1 VERIDRWVVKISND
15 QTGSFTMPKAKKR
28 SNRSRAKTATAK
40 YFVDDVLALAG
51 TLASRKKE
59 WGAERIAEFAE
70 ATREFA
76 TSMTAVPNL
85 GNYVN
90 AAAESL
96 ENFSDYVRE
105 TEFEQIITD
114 ASTFARHH
122 PIVVVT
128 GGALVGL
135 VAMQI
140 LRSDGPILKVRRSAK
155 SAKSSGNAG
164 KTRAAATGSSKRIN
178 GHAHLH

>member
-1 VERIDRWVVKISND
+1 
-15 QTGSFTMPKAKKR
+15 MPKAKKR
-28 SNRSRAKTATAK
+28 SNRSSAKTATAN

-51 TLASRKKE
+51 TFASRKKE

-96 ENFSDYVRE
+96 EDFSDYVRE
-105 TEFEQIITD
+105 TEFEQIIAD
-114 ASTFARHH
+114 ASTFARRH

-128 GGALVGL
+128 GGAVVGL
-135 VAMQI
+135 VAVQV
-140 LRSDGPILKVRRSAK
+140 LRSDGPFPKGKRAAK
-155 SAKSSGNAG
+155 SAKSSGSAG
-164 KTRAAATGSSKRIN
+164 KTRAAATGSSKKIN